1 MAKTILR
8 VRLEGVAFYVN
19 QVSTGSATGG
29 GRRFALSKTSQYS
42 GVKEGWVKL
51 NATECTALES
61 IVGEAELFKACTTL
75 FESKPLKPHYQ
86 HGGIRGMAG
95 KWEGE
100 AFPARVS
107 PVRDA
112 THSTSNENVKQYS
125 ER

>member
-8 VRLEGVAFYVN
+8 VRFEGVAFYVN
-19 QVSTGSATGG
+19 QVSTGSSTGG

-61 IVGEAELFKACTTL
+61 IVGESELFKACTTL
-75 FESKPLKPHYQ
+75 FEIKPRKPHYQ

-100 AFPARVS
+100 AFPAR
-107 PVRDA
+107 A
-112 THSTSNENVKQYS
+112 TTGHVATRSSND
-125 ER
+125 